1 MIARFDAPQIEQRV
15 EVLCWPARDD
25 GQDMQVCPV
34 VDHARHL
41 RRQSQ
46 WRAFDQ
52 AGGKADRP
60 GVDLFL
66 LRPKVERPRWNW
78 LLSRRRRALLL
89 PRLSLR
95 CGTCCLQC
103 QEHGRQHCLQPG
115 KASAKDSSHRARLLK
130 PPVIP

>member
-1 MIARFDAPQIEQRV
+1 MGSTSTLSDRPLKGR
-15 EVLCWPARDD
+15 
-25 GQDMQVCPV
+25 
-34 VDHARHL
+34 

-78 LLSRRRRALLL
+78 LLSRRRK
-89 PRLSLR
+89 
-95 CGTCCLQC
+95 GV
-103 QEHGRQHCLQPG
+103 G
-115 KASAKDSSHRARLLK
+115 
-130 PPVIP
+130 